1 MLHHTVVNRNVL
13 EETDTRRILQHLA
26 DLWGYDVPHDWP
38 SWQAQLAHHLP
49 RFC

>member
-1 MLHHTVVNRNVL
+1 MADL
-13 EETDTRRILQHLA
+13 LA
-26 DLWGYDVPHDWP
+26 AKGIRHEMDLWGHDTPHDWP